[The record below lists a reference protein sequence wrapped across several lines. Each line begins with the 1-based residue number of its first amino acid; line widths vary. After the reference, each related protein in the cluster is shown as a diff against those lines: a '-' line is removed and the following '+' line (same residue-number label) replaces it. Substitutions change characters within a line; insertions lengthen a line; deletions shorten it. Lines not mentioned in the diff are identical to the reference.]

1 MINNVSYYGGQL
13 FVGYDSNVE
22 FKSGLIYFHDINY
35 SSENIQSIFIEQD
48 DVLEVSYSNIQ
59 GGIDGDFNIDLNP
72 LLCPINNAIIT
83 LAENSPC
90 IEIAENGGNIGGLE
104 IGCSQISPVLGCTDN
119 SANNFNSQAT
129 LNDNSCTYDIFG
141 CTSSFAINYDYNANI
156 DDWSCLYSSFTYDF
170 LQNQNTDLHN
180 ININLNNTI
189 DEATSSI
196 SSLQHALDTWNT
208 TIDLSA
214 GWNMFGYGCPS
225 SINVTEGLSN
235 HTESIII
242 TKDNNGNVY
251 MPEFGFNGIG
261 DFTPGFGYQ
270 IKITEAIEDFS
281 LCDWYVNDIPED
293 NIVSLQDSID
303 ILREFIDLECVN
315 QGACSFNIEISE
327 CVFAE
332 EGYDCEGNFS
342 PELGDYI
349 EGGIVFYLDSTTQH
363 GLVVALHDLPDT
375 YQWGCLNIDVV
386 GANDLSIGS
395 GLQNTLDIVNQGCI
409 PTETEGGGVSAAQA
423 ALDYETDGYTD
434 WYLPSL
440 NELEELYYSITGFT
454 VNTYYGECHVI
465 PNIDSLILNIS
476 NGFYWSSSQH
486 FSTHSHGISFLTAS
500 SFSSYRAN
508 ASKVR
513 PIRSF

>member
-1 MINNVSYYGGQL
+1 MPCIGQTSSEVIYVPENFSSIQSAIDSSSEVDSIFISSGVYYENLNFNGKNLVLIGESKETTIIDGSQMGGVITFNSGEESSVLIGLTIQNGLKEENENSVFPLDYSGAGIYVGNNSNITIIDCIIKNNYACDEGGGVFVNGSSVTISNTIINNNSSNSFGGGIWSGGKDCGLDTLPASLFLSNTIVSNNDSETGGGIYLCQNDNFNIDSTLIYNNHSLSESGGLYIAEGSGLVSNSSLINNVSYYGGQL

-35 SSENIQSIFIEQD
+35 SSENIQSIFIEED

-196 SSLQHALDTWNT
+196 SSLQQALDTWNT
-208 TIDLSA
+208 TIDLAA
-214 GWNMFGYGCPS
+214 GWNMFGYGCPD
-225 SINVTEGLSN
+225 
-235 HTESIII
+235 H
-242 TKDNNGNVY
+242 
-251 MPEFGFNGIG
+251 
-261 DFTPGFGYQ
+261 
-270 IKITEAIEDFS
+270 
-281 LCDWYVNDIPED
+281 
-293 NIVSLQDSID
+293 
-303 ILREFIDLECVN
+303 
-315 QGACSFNIEISE
+315 
-327 CVFAE
+327 
-332 EGYDCEGNFS
+332 
-342 PELGDYI
+342 
-349 EGGIVFYLDSTTQH
+349 
-363 GLVVALHDLPDT
+363 
-375 YQWGCLNIDVV
+375 
-386 GANDLSIGS
+386 
-395 GLQNTLDIVNQGCI
+395 
-409 PTETEGGGVSAAQA
+409 
-423 ALDYETDGYTD
+423 
-434 WYLPSL
+434 
-440 NELEELYYSITGFT
+440 
-454 VNTYYGECHVI
+454 
-465 PNIDSLILNIS
+465 
-476 NGFYWSSSQH
+476 
-486 FSTHSHGISFLTAS
+486 
-500 SFSSYRAN
+500 
-508 ASKVR
+508 
-513 PIRSF
+513 